1 MAKCRNSILPFPFVL
16 ESNWKIAIKSKHRN
30 ELMKFCWMINDRIRM
45 VDIGSD
51 FVVAGNDV
59 GNAAGNAAGNAVGRR
74 VFGWGPELVVGRGVS
89 GW

>member
-1 MAKCRNSILPFPFVL
+1 VALPFPFVL

-30 ELMKFCWMINDRIRM
+30 ELMKFCCWMINDRIRM

-51 FVVAGNDV
+51 VVVAGNDV
-59 GNAAGNAAGNAVGRR
+59 GKVVGNVVGRR
-74 VFGWGPELVVGRGVS
+74 VFGWGPELVVGRGVL

>member
-1 MAKCRNSILPFPFVL
+1 
-16 ESNWKIAIKSKHRN
+16 
-30 ELMKFCWMINDRIRM
+30 MKFCWMINDRIRM

-59 GNAAGNAAGNAVGRR
+59 GYDVGKVVGNVVGRR

>member
-1 MAKCRNSILPFPFVL
+1 
-16 ESNWKIAIKSKHRN
+16 
-30 ELMKFCWMINDRIRM
+30 MKFCCWMINDRIRM

-51 FVVAGNDV
+51 VVVAGNDV
-59 GNAAGNAAGNAVGRR
+59 GKVVGNVVGRR

>member
-1 MAKCRNSILPFPFVL
+1 
-16 ESNWKIAIKSKHRN
+16 
-30 ELMKFCWMINDRIRM
+30 M

-51 FVVAGNDV
+51 VVVAGNDV
-59 GNAAGNAAGNAVGRR
+59 GKVGKVVGNVVGRR

>member
-1 MAKCRNSILPFPFVL
+1 
-16 ESNWKIAIKSKHRN
+16 
-30 ELMKFCWMINDRIRM
+30 M

-59 GNAAGNAAGNAVGRR
+59 GYDVGKVVGNVVGRR

>member
-1 MAKCRNSILPFPFVL
+1 MALPFPFVL
-16 ESNWKIAIKSKHRN
+16 ESKWKIAIKSKHRN

-51 FVVAGNDV
+51 VVVAGNDV
-59 GNAAGNAAGNAVGRR
+59 GKVVGNVVGRR
-74 VFGWGPELVVGRGVS
+74 VSGWGPELVVGRGVS